1 MNFTVALSF
10 FLEKTHICK
19 NLFILFIEPGE
30 RKRWQILNMSHAKH
44 QTVNLVY
51 L

>member
-1 MNFTVALSF
+1 MNFAAALGF

-19 NLFILFIEPGE
+19 NLFILFIQPCE
-30 RKRWQILNMSHAKH
+30 RRRWKILDMSHAKH